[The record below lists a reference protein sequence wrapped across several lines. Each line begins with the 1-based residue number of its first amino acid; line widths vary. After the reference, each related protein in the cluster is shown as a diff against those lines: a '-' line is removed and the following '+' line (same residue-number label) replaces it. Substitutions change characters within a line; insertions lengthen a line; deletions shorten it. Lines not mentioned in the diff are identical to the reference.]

1 MKTFH
6 VLLLALLVAITFEL
20 GLLIVKLPIPAV
32 QATVPP
38 STTYV
43 PEDPHEALKRQLT
56 DVTRRLGTIEQ
67 RVASDSRRLLAMCA
81 MLYPLTEKYP
91 GDFDSAIKRCTA
103 QGWNAVALNKYNNFD
118 LPFGP

>member
-1 MKTFH
+1 MRMFQ
-6 VLLLALLVAITFEL
+6 VLLLTLLVVITFEL

-32 QATVPP
+32 QATVPS
-38 STTYV
+38 STYI
-43 PEDPHEALKRQLT
+43 PEDPHETLKRQLT

-67 RVASDSRRLLAMCA
+67 RLASDSRRLLGMCA
-81 MLYPLTEKYP
+81 MVYPITEKYP

-103 QGWNAVALNKYNNFD
+103 QGWSAVALNKFNNFD